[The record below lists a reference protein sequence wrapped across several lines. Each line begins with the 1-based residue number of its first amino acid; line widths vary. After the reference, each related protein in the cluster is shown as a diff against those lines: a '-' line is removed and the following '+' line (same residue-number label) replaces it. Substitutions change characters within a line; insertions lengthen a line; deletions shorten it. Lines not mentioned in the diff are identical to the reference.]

1 MSFYLMVLKV
11 LTQVKFLPSQRD
23 ETQTPGGLN
32 LKSRAYSLLTDTLW
46 IIKLARRF
54 SEDSCAFLMGNQRI
68 CNFKLQFNLW
78 RRCSKS
84 VEVRGLQSGRTCVKV
99 GDSEEREGLWVI
111 TRLLSAQWRETQ
123 LHLFQPSPSLHLH
136 QFLHFTNR
144 GKMTAS
150 PWTEPEPDLPEG
162 CASGDPCRHYIFLCS
177 NIPSHQTWSLRNR
190 CVLDPATRMASR
202 DLTSLVT

>member
-46 IIKLARRF
+46 IITLARRF
-54 SEDSCAFLMGNQRI
+54 SGDSCAFPMGNQRI
-68 CNFKLQFNLW
+68 CNCKLQFDLW
-78 RRCSKS
+78 RRCSNS

-162 CASGDPCRHYIFLCS
+162 CASGDFHVDTTFFSAVTFPLTKR
-177 NIPSHQTWSLRNR
+177 
-190 CVLDPATRMASR
+190 DP
-202 DLTSLVT
+202 